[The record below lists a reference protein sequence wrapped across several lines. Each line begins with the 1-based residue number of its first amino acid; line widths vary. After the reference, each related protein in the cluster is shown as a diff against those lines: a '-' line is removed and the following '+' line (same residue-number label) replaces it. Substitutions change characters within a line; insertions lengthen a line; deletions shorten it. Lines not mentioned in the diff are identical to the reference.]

1 MRDTYMNLSYFKERV
16 KQLQHDGQLEVASE
30 MLYLLKIIEIQD
42 DSLSRIRT
50 STQQVDTPVSSKLTK
65 GVD

>member
-1 MRDTYMNLSYFKERV
+1 MNLSYFKERV